1 MSKHSITTPG
11 FAGLALAALSVAVAG
26 AMVSPAASASGFQ
39 ISENTVQ
46 AMGRAYAGREAA
58 GNDASVVMNNPAA
71 MVDFD
76 TYAVQIDAT
85 AINVSTQFHGSG
97 TDAIGQPLS
106 GSDGG
111 NGGGVHGVPAISFI
125 APIAE
130 NWRLGFGVNAPFGLA
145 TEYDAGW
152 MGRYQALKT
161 SVKSMDFTGSV
172 AWAISPQFA
181 LGFSVIAQKTTI
193 DLGNAIDLGAV
204 LAAPPFGLAPTF
216 LPQSADGAVR
226 LRGDDWKWGWAIGA
240 AWKPT
245 TQDTIAL
252 SYHGKINHRFDGQAY
267 FTVPA
272 SVQFVLSQ
280 PGVPPLFQN
289 TAGSGQLATP
299 ATASLSY
306 WHKTL
311 GPVSWGAEL
320 SWTGWSSF
328 QNLAIDFANPAQ
340 PDINQYYGWRNTL
353 FGSVGMEYK
362 MSDQWTWR
370 AGVAYDQT
378 PTRDFSRDPRIPDGA
393 RKWISVGAGYTPV
406 PNLRFDI
413 GYTHLF
419 VDDGNINDISATGD
433 HLVGSFENS
442 GDLFGIS
449 MQYKF

>member
-1 MSKHSITTPG
+1 MSKHSISAPG
-11 FAGLALAALSVAVAG
+11 AAGLALAALGMAVAG
-26 AMVSPAASASGFQ
+26 ALVSPAASASGFQ

-76 TYAVQIDAT
+76 AYAVQIDAT
-85 AINVSTQFHGSG
+85 AINVSTQFSGTG
-97 TDAIGQPLS
+97 TDALGRPLS
-106 GSDGG
+106 GGDGG
-111 NGGGVHGVPAISFI
+111 NGGGVHPVPAISFI
-125 APIAE
+125 MPIAE

-172 AWAISPQFA
+172 AWAISPQFS

-193 DLGNAIDLGAV
+193 DLGNAINYGAV

-226 LRGDDWKWGWAIGA
+226 IRGDNTKWGWAVGA
-240 AWKPT
+240 EWKPT
-245 TQDTIAL
+245 TQDTFAL
-252 SYHGKINHRFDGQAY
+252 AYHAKINHDFTGQAY

-320 SWTGWSSF
+320 GWTGWSSF
-328 QNLAIDFANPAQ
+328 KSLAIDFANPYQ
-340 PDINQYYGWRNTL
+340 PDIDQYYGWRNTL
-353 FGSVGMEYK
+353 FGSLGMEYK

-378 PTRDFSRDPRIPDGA
+378 PTRDFSRDPRIPDAA
-393 RKWISVGAGYTPV
+393 RKWLSVGAGYTPSE
-406 PNLRFDI
+406 NLRFDI

-419 VDDGNINDISATGD
+419 VGNGNINDISATGD
-433 HLVGSFENS
+433 HLVGSFDNS